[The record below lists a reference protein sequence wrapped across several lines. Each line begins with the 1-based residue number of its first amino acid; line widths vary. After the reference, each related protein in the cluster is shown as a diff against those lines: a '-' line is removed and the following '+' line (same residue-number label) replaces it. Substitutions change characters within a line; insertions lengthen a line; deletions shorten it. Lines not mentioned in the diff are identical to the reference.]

1 MVVTRTGDNGQ
12 PCSVVVTNTS
22 PGGANSKFKVTGFIV
37 AEMHSGM
44 EKSIGM
50 AGFDWSAGELNKV
63 QIKG

>member
-12 PCSVVVTNTS
+12 SCSVVVTNAS

-37 AEMHSGM
+37 AEMHPGK

-50 AGFDWSAGELNKV
+50 AGFDWSAGEVNKV
-63 QIKG
+63 HVKG